1 MLLLDTNG
9 CLTMIKEG
17 YEGLNNSVYLE
28 GGFRIQ
34 IESSTRCNCLCPGC
48 SRTKTKAK
56 YDAGKSELM
65 YPIMDMSL
73 DNFKLLVRPENNIK
87 RITYSLTLGDPIYSG
102 SFLEQ
107 VHYLNTLDKRPWI
120 NLHTNGSGRSKDW
133 WSKLGKLLRG
143 RDRVEFTIDG
153 LEDTNKIYRI
163 NSKWNTVIDGFKAL
177 KTSINEIDSDAEV
190 DVRHLIFEHN
200 YHQTLDV
207 CKLAQ
212 ELKANTLRIFV
223 GDGRTPEHMR
233 LKSKQWNDIKGEID
247 AYLP

>member
-1 MLLLDTNG
+1 
-9 CLTMIKEG
+9 MIKEG
-17 YEGLNNSVYLE
+17 YKGLNNSVYIDN
-28 GGFRIQ
+28 GFRIQ

-48 SRTKTKAK
+48 ARTKIKQK
-56 YDAGKSELM
+56 FDAGKSNLM

-73 DNFKLLVRPENNIK
+73 EDFKLLVRPGNNIF

-107 VHYLNTLDKRPWI
+107 LEYLNTLEKRPWI

-133 WSKLGKLLRG
+133 WYKLGKLLKG
-143 RDRVEFTIDG
+143 RDRVEFAIDG

-163 NSKWNTVIDGFKAL
+163 NSKWKTIIEGIKTLKHSID
-177 KTSINEIDSDAEV
+177 EIDSDAEV
-190 DVRHLIFEHN
+190 DVRHIIFEHN
-200 YHQTLDV
+200 YHQTIEV

-223 GDGRTPEHMR
+223 GDGRTPKHMI
-233 LKSKQWNDIKGEID
+233 LKSKGWDIIKKEVND
-247 AYLP
+247 YLS